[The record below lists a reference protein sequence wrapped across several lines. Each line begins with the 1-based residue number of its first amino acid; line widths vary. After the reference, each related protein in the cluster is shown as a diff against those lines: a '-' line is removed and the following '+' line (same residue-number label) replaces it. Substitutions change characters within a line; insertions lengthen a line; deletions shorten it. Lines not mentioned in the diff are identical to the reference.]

1 MAAEALL
8 RELEA
13 LLARQEDT
21 IEDTFELLSE
31 LYGASVVESV
41 QRIRDLLRDV
51 DLDASGSFTP
61 DTDAVVKA
69 RLELQKVPPGV
80 TDLWRRWEARLDRIV
95 DQNQQYM
102 TVATGDEVKLSA
114 PEKAIV
120 NELKGQWPRRGEQ
133 GYGLA
138 GRFYKMSEQHRQEL
152 ADTLTRHVLGRG
164 RPENLTREFAQRTG
178 RARNQATQIVRDST
192 IQFSRAVNYESSK
205 KDGFKYYEYFGP
217 KDSITRPFCSPLL
230 GRVFSEEE
238 IDAMDNGQT
247 GVGTVMIA
255 CGGFNCRHR
264 WRAVDESW
272 FSPEEW
278 ATKRAAAP
286 DIPEAL
292 ADKSALLDGMRAAKK
307 NDKPITMQLEEV
319 PGTNGRVYQVPKRM
333 PDGTRS
339 EGGKVEQKERE
350 LGDRLAQSLDQRV
363 VLMDADAIDGFLED
377 GTPIQLKQLAGAPE
391 VQTQRAVD
399 NFNKALDGFKARDIK
414 RAMVVVEAP
423 VSNVADME
431 ARFAREHLS
440 PEELE
445 YIRSVRIFCA
455 DGVTDIDF
463 GRGEP

>member
-8 RELEA
+8 RELET

-69 RLELQKVPPGV
+69 RLELQQVPPGV

-164 RPENLTREFAQRTG
+164 RPENLTREFSERTG

-192 IQFSRAVNYESSK
+192 IQFSRSVNYENSK
-205 KDGFKYYEYFGP
+205 KVGFKYYQYFGP
-217 KDSITRPFCSPLL
+217 SDGITRPFCGQLL

-255 CGGFNCRHR
+255 CGGYNCRHR
-264 WRAVDESW
+264 WRAVEESW

-286 DIPEAL
+286 DIPQVL

-307 NDKPITMQLEEV
+307 NDNPITMQLEEV
-319 PGTNGRVYQVPKRM
+319 PGTDGRVYQVPKRM

-339 EGGKVEQKERE
+339 EGGGVSQDERE
-350 LGDRLAQSLDQRV
+350 LGDRLAQQLGQRV
-363 VLMDADAIDGFLED
+363 ILVDADAIDGFLED
-377 GTPIQLKQLAGAPE
+377 GTPLQFKQLRGGKTSQPNRVVE
-391 VQTQRAVD
+391 RFRASVKRFQETD
-399 NFNKALDGFKARDIK
+399 TR
-414 RAMVVVEAP
+414 RAMVVIEAP
-423 VSNVADME
+423 HTDRKTME
-431 ARFAREHLS
+431 DRFASEYVS
-440 PEELE
+440 LE
-445 YIRSVRIFCA
+445 DAEYAKSLRVLCT
-455 DGVTDIDF
+455 DGAVDF
-463 GRGEP
+463 EFKRDES